1 MATTPRLHRRPGPIG
16 AAVLSSPAQADPA
29 QWDRL
34 IGPDNFYNSNA
45 WVRALELAH
54 GDTGVVTAASGGR
67 LLGALPVWP
76 GENDGPGLFHLPTL
90 FPDLAAALPSRWLWL
105 GARRSTYN
113 ELVRTRGE
121 DRDRTLEVLLEEA
134 LRLARDHGLAGV
146 VTPYLA
152 SDDAREIARRHP
164 RASVLLH
171 DADANV
177 AVPAGG
183 YTEHLARMSQPDRTH
198 RRAERRTCDRGGTAV
213 VWRPLARGEAARQA
227 AALVTQ
233 TRARHGG
240 TADPAWMLRS
250 FEAQATTGVLDR
262 AVGCFAVRD
271 DRPVAVTVCY
281 AHQDRL
287 YARYFGFDYRT
298 AQPQGEYFVLCY
310 QAPVDYAAAGGF
322 HRYRLAV
329 SAWQIKI
336 RQGAVLSP
344 LAAVVLPL
352 HGRLCDRRTAAR
364 HNARTARLWTCR
376 CASRPWALTPEWN
389 DWAQDG
395 PDTPD
400 TPTAG

>member
-1 MATTPRLHRRPGPIG
+1 MATTPRDHRRPGPIEAG
-16 AAVLSSPAQADPA
+16 FPPSPAAVDPA
-29 QWDRL
+29 RWDRL
-34 IGPDNFYNSNA
+34 IGPDNFYNSSA

-54 GDTGVVTAASGGR
+54 GDTGALTAASGGR
-67 LLGALPVWP
+67 LLGALSVWP
-76 GENDGPGLFHLPTL
+76 GENDEPGLFHLPTL
-90 FPDLAAALPSRWLWL
+90 FPDLAAARSARWLWL

-121 DRDRTLEVLLEEA
+121 DRDRALEVLLEGA
-134 LRLARDHGLAGV
+134 LRLARDRGLDGV
-146 VTPYLA
+146 VLPYLA
-152 SDDAREIARRHP
+152 AGDARELTRIHP
-164 RASVLLH
+164 RAVVLLH

-183 YTEHLARMSQPDRTH
+183 YAEQSARMSQPDRTH
-198 RRAERRTCDRGGTAV
+198 RRAERRTCERGGTTV
-213 VWRPLARGEAARQA
+213 EWRPLAHGDVARQA

-240 TADPAWMLRS
+240 TSDPAWMLRS
-250 FEAQATTGVLDR
+250 FAAQATTGVLDR

-271 DRPVAVTVCY
+271 GRPVAVNVCY
-281 AHQDRL
+281 THHDRL
-287 YARYFGFDYRT
+287 YGRYFGFDYRA
-298 AQPQGEYFVLCY
+298 AQPRSEYFVLCY

-352 HGRLCDRRTAAR
+352 HGRFCDRRTAAR
-364 HNARTARLWTCR
+364 HNAHTARLWTGR
-376 CASRPWALTPEWN
+376 CAARPWALAPEWN
-389 DWAQDG
+389 GWAQDG
-395 PDTPD
+395 PDAP
-400 TPTAG
+400 ASG

>member
-1 MATTPRLHRRPGPIG
+1 MATTPRVHRRPGPIEAG
-16 AAVLSSPAQADPA
+16 VPSTPAEVDPA

-54 GDTGVVTAASGGR
+54 GDTGALTAACGDR
-67 LLGALPVWP
+67 LLGALSIWP
-76 GENDGPGLFHLPTL
+76 GENDEPGLFHLPTL
-90 FPDLAAALPSRWLWL
+90 LPDLAAARSARWLWL

-113 ELVRTRGE
+113 ELACTRGE
-121 DRDRTLEVLLEEA
+121 ERDRTLEALWDGA
-134 LRLARDHGLAGV
+134 LRLARDRGLAGV
-146 VTPYLA
+146 VTPYLSA
-152 SDDAREIARRHP
+152 DEARDVARSQP

-177 AVPAGG
+177 AVPTGG
-183 YTEHLARMSQPDRTH
+183 WDEHLARMSQPDRTR
-198 RRAERRTCDRGGTAV
+198 RRAERRACERGGTALE
-213 VWRPLARGEAARQA
+213 WRPLAHGDAARQA
-227 AALVTQ
+227 AVLVTQ

-250 FEAQATTGVLDR
+250 FAAQATTGVLDR

-271 DRPVAVTVCY
+271 GRPVAVTVCY
-281 AHQDRL
+281 GHRDRL
-287 YARYFGFDYRT
+287 YARYFGFDYRA

-329 SAWQIKI
+329 SAWQIKV

-352 HGRLCDRRTAAR
+352 QGRLCDRRTAAR
-364 HNARTARLWTCR
+364 HNARTARLWTGR
-376 CASRPWALTPEWN
+376 CAARPWALAPEWN

-395 PDTPD
+395 PDAP
-400 TPTAG
+400 PTG